1 VIFVP
6 SHLYQFV
13 QAYPR
18 LLALSGAGVSTGS
31 GIPDYRDEQGRWKRK
46 SPVTHQEFLRSPA
59 VRRRYWAR
67 SMIGWPLM
75 ANARPNAAHSALA
88 CLEAAGYVRSLVTQN
103 VDGLHQRAG
112 SSVVIELHGNIARVV
127 CVDCRAQVSRRS
139 VQQMLESANPQL
151 LRTTVAIAPDGDA
164 ELETNEFDAFTIP
177 DCAQCGGILK
187 PDVVFFGDAVP
198 RPRVET
204 TLEAL
209 AQADALL
216 VVGSSLMIYSGYRF
230 CEQARRL
237 GKPIAAINI
246 GQTRADHLLELKIER
261 PCAEALANLVD
272 ELALTNVPG

>member
-1 VIFVP
+1 
-6 SHLYQFV
+6 
-13 QAYPR
+13 
-18 LLALSGAGVSTGS
+18 
-31 GIPDYRDEQGRWKRK
+31 
-46 SPVTHQEFLRSPA
+46 
-59 VRRRYWAR
+59 
-67 SMIGWPLM
+67 
-75 ANARPNAAHSALA
+75 
-88 CLEAAGYVRSLVTQN
+88 
-103 VDGLHQRAG
+103 
-112 SSVVIELHGNIARVV
+112 
-127 CVDCRAQVSRRS
+127 
-139 VQQMLESANPQL
+139 MLESANPQL

-237 GKPIAAINI
+237 GKPTAAINI

>member
-1 VIFVP
+1 
-6 SHLYQFV
+6 
-13 QAYPR
+13 
-18 LLALSGAGVSTGS
+18 
-31 GIPDYRDEQGRWKRK
+31 
-46 SPVTHQEFLRSPA
+46 
-59 VRRRYWAR
+59 
-67 SMIGWPLM
+67 MIGWPLM

-88 CLEAAGYVRSLVTQN
+88 GLEATGYVRSLVTQN

-112 SSVVIELHGNIARVV
+112 SNAVIELHGNIARVV

-177 DCAQCGGILK
+177 ECAQCCGILK

-198 RPRVET
+198 RQRVET

-230 CEQARRL
+230 CEHARRL

-261 PCAEALANLVD
+261 PCAEALASLVD
-272 ELALTNVPG
+272 ELALANVAD